1 MKALTEF
8 SEFVGL
14 ETVSES
20 SGESP
25 WDTIDKFL
33 DEAEEVVFEA
43 LDALSGEGKIP
54 AFPDEDAP
62 EEQVRLFSEAA
73 TKGSNTK
80 AYIVKFAE
88 VMFGGSE

>member
-1 MKALTEF
+1 MSMFEIG
-8 SEFVGL
+8 V
-14 ETVSES
+14 
-20 SGESP
+20 
-25 WDTIDKFL
+25 

>member
-33 DEAEEVVFEA
+33 EECQCLKLA
-43 LDALSGEGKIP
+43 
-54 AFPDEDAP
+54 
-62 EEQVRLFSEAA
+62 
-73 TKGSNTK
+73 
-80 AYIVKFAE
+80 
-88 VMFGGSE
+88 